1 MKRCTGNA
9 CNQPEIEMIQE
20 TKAKPLVSILM
31 AVYKPNEKWLRE
43 QLLSLNTQTYENL
56 ELVIY
61 DDCPDFPVDEGIIAE
76 CIRSIPYRLL
86 RGEHNLGSNK
96 AFERLTLEGRGDWF
110 SYCDQDDVWHAD
122 KVERMMKKVEEECAV
137 LVGSDLAIID
147 GEGVRYADSITKIR
161 RRHVF
166 LEGEG
171 LAPTLLIRNFIPG
184 CAMLIRA
191 DLARKSVPFVN
202 SLVHDQW
209 LAINAAIEG
218 RISVIREPLIEY
230 RQHKNNQTAMLKGVE
245 TRQDYF
251 NERIG
256 NMSDRLADYRKR
268 LSSCKQLEQTLAD
281 LEAFNQAR
289 IRYFSHPSL
298 RDWKV
303 MRKYRHFSK
312 EAVMLESV
320 MPFLPKSLLKW
331 IFERIRSGKI

>member
-1 MKRCTGNA
+1 MKRCTANA
-9 CNQPEIEMIQE
+9 CNRPEIEMEE

-43 QLLSLNTQTYENL
+43 QLLSLNAQTYENL

-96 AFERLTLEGRGDWF
+96 AFERLTTEGRGDWF

-122 KVERMMKKVEEECAV
+122 KVERMMKKAEEESAV

-171 LAPTLLIRNFIPG
+171 LAPILLIRNFIPG

-218 RISVIREPLIEY
+218 RISVIREPLIDY
-230 RQHKNNQTAMLKGVE
+230 RQHKNNQTAILKGVE
-245 TRQDYF
+245 TKDDYF
-251 NERIG
+251 QERIA
-256 NMSDRLADYRKR
+256 NMRDRIEDYQKR
-268 LSSCKQLEQTLAD
+268 LSSCEALKGTLSE
-281 LEAFNQAR
+281 LEAFNRAR
-289 IRYFSHPSL
+289 IRYFYHPCL
-298 RDWKV
+298 RDWKI

-320 MPFLPKSLLKW
+320 MPFLPKFLLKY
-331 IFERIRSGKI
+331 IFHRIQKGKL

>member
-1 MKRCTGNA
+1 
-9 CNQPEIEMIQE
+9 
-20 TKAKPLVSILM
+20 M

-43 QLLSLNTQTYENL
+43 QLLSLDAQTYENL

-86 RGEHNLGSNK
+86 RGENNLGSNK
-96 AFERLTLEGRGDWF
+96 AFERLTTEGKGDWF

-122 KVERMMKKVEEECAV
+122 KVERMMKKMEEDGAV
-137 LVGSDLAIID
+137 LVCSDLAIID

-191 DLARKSVPFVN
+191 DLARKSVPFVH

-218 RISVIREPLIEY
+218 RISVIREPLIDY
-230 RQHKNNQTAMLKGVE
+230 RQHRDNQTAILKGVE
-245 TRQDYF
+245 TKEDYF
-251 NERIG
+251 QERIA
-256 NMSDRLADYRKR
+256 NMRDRIEDYRKR
-268 LSSCKQLEQTLAD
+268 LSSCEVLERTLSE

-289 IRYFSHPSL
+289 IRYFFHHRW
-298 RDWKV
+298 RDWKI
-303 MRKYRHFSK
+303 MYKYRRFSK
-312 EAVMLESV
+312 EAVMIESV
-320 MPFLPKSLLKW
+320 MPFVPQFLLKC
-331 IFERIRSGKI
+331 IFHRIQKGKL

>member
-1 MKRCTGNA
+1 MRQER
-9 CNQPEIEMIQE
+9 NQ
-20 TKAKPLVSILM
+20 PLVSVLM
-31 AVYKPNEKWLRE
+31 AVYKPNEAWLRE
-43 QLLSLNTQTYENL
+43 QLLSLNAQTYGAI

-61 DDCPDFPVDEGIIAE
+61 DDCPDCPVDEGIIAE
-76 CIRSIPYRLL
+76 CVRSFPYRLI
-86 RGEHNLGSNK
+86 RGERNLGSNK
-96 AFERLTLEGRGDWF
+96 AFERLTAEGKGALF

-122 KVERMMKKVEEECAV
+122 KIERMVNAMEEEGAV
-137 LVGSDLAIID
+137 LVCSDLAIID
-147 GEGVRYADSITKIR
+147 ENGERYADSITQIR

-171 LAPTLLIRNFIPG
+171 LAPILLIRNFIPG

-191 DLARKSVPFVN
+191 DIARRSVPFVD

-331 IFERIRSGKI
+331 IFKRIRSGKI